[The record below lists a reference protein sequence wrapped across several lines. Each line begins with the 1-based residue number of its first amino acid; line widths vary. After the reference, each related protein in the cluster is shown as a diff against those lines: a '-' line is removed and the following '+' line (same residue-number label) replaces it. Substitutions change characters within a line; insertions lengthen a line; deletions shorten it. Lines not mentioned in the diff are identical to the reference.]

1 MSRREGIMGRW
12 LFAPVVVAG
21 LAVAG
26 PSVAGPLAQSAESF
40 ALPEIRTSAANRV
53 PACATP
59 DRLMAFVAARNLK
72 LPPKFSNI
80 ATIYR
85 QLGESAHVR
94 WDYAFFQ
101 MILETNYLMYRRGD
115 GSSGD
120 VGQAQNN
127 FAGIGATGGGVAGDK
142 YGDVATG
149 VLAHIQHL
157 VAYSGEKVERPVA
170 TRTREYQND
179 IIEISRKLGRRV
191 TFGDLSRRWA
201 VDRAYGRNIETVAQL
216 FARNYC
222 TTTAEAV
229 PAPAAAAVSNTR
241 TAFARPS
248 RLGAG
253 GVEPSAGETK
263 PAVSAGLGLVQTIWR
278 RGDVVPPA
286 PQPAAPRAT
295 VEDEAMAAERVP
307 ERQAAAEGDEPT
319 NVPDAAPVSELTG
332 AARFAMAAEAGIAV
346 GGIPA
351 PVNCRVYS
359 ASYGGTESVLI
370 RSQSGSELR
379 LTAVT
384 VVADERRSMAENF
397 IATHAPGGEVVGHYE
412 TKDAAVSA
420 AKGMCAAS

>member
-1 MSRREGIMGRW
+1 MSRVVSYTGRWIGRW
-12 LFAPVVVAG
+12 LYAPVMAAG
-21 LAVAG
+21 LTVSG
-26 PSVAGPLAQSAESF
+26 LGAQAAENF
-40 ALPEIRTSAANRV
+40 ASPEIRTSATNRV

-80 ATIYR
+80 AAIYR
-85 QLGESAHVR
+85 ELGEGTHVR

-127 FAGIGATGGGVAGDK
+127 FAGIGATGGGVPGDK
-142 YGDVATG
+142 YGDVRTG

-157 VAYSGEKVERPVA
+157 IAYSGEKVERPVA

-201 VDRAYGRNIETVAQL
+201 VDRSYGRNIETVAQL
-216 FARNYC
+216 FARNHC
-222 TTTAEAV
+222 AITSAAV
-229 PAPAAAAVSNTR
+229 PAPAPVTNPR
-241 TAFARPS
+241 TAFVRPS
-248 RLGAG
+248 RLGADG
-253 GVEPSAGETK
+253 AQSGR
-263 PAVSAGLGLVQTIWR
+263 GLVQTIWR

-286 PQPAAPRAT
+286 PQPVAPRAKAASVAPV
-295 VEDEAMAAERVP
+295 VEQAPVLI
-307 ERQAAAEGDEPT
+307 ERQVSALPNVAEPII
-319 NVPDAAPVSELTG
+319 APAG

-351 PVNCRVYS
+351 PDNCRIYS

-370 RSQSGSELR
+370 RSRDGAEMR

-384 VVADERRSMAENF
+384 VVADERRSMTENY

-412 TKDAAVSA
+412 TKAAAVSA
-420 AKGMCAAS
+420 AKGMCAAR

>member
-1 MSRREGIMGRW
+1 MSRAGGWGGRW
-12 LFAPVVVAG
+12 IFAPVVVAG

-26 PSVAGPLAQSAESF
+26 PVVQAADNF
-40 ALPEIRTSAANRV
+40 TLPEIRTTASNRV

-80 ATIYR
+80 AAIYR
-85 QLGESAHVR
+85 ELGEGAHIR

-127 FAGIGATGGGVAGDK
+127 FAGIGATGGGVPGDK
-142 YGDVATG
+142 YGDVRTG

-157 VAYSGEKVERPVA
+157 TAYSGERVERPVA

-216 FARNYC
+216 FARNHC
-222 TTTAEAV
+222 ATT
-229 PAPAAAAVSNTR
+229 AAAVPTPSAVTNSR

-248 RLGAG
+248 RLGGTGLEPPAG
-253 GVEPSAGETK
+253 DAAGTVGSA
-263 PAVSAGLGLVQTIWR
+263 LVQTVWR
-278 RGDVVPPA
+278 RGEPVPPA
-286 PQPAAPRAT
+286 PQPVAPRVKTEAIAPVARLAPVT
-295 VEDEAMAAERVP
+295 VSPEGAE
-307 ERQAAAEGDEPT
+307 AAA
-319 NVPDAAPVSELTG
+319 VPVTKHEG
-332 AARFAMAAEAGIAV
+332 AARFAMAAEAGVAA

-351 PVNCRVYS
+351 PVNCRIYS

-370 RSQSGSELR
+370 RSRSGGEVR

-384 VVADERRSMAENF
+384 VVGDERRSMAANF
-397 IATHAPGGEVVGHYE
+397 IATHAPGGEVVGHYD
-412 TKDAAVSA
+412 TKAAAVSA

>member
-1 MSRREGIMGRW
+1 MSRLPCRFSRW
-12 LFAPVVVAG
+12 LIAPVVVAG
-21 LAVAG
+21 VLMTGTAAW
-26 PSVAGPLAQSAESF
+26 SAENSGI
-40 ALPEIRTSAANRV
+40 PEIRTSATNRV
-53 PACATP
+53 PQCATP

-85 QLGESAHVR
+85 ELGESALVR

-120 VGQAQNN
+120 VGQTQNN
-127 FAGIGATGGGVAGDK
+127 FAGIGATGGGVPGDK
-142 YGDVATG
+142 YGDVRTG

-157 VAYSGEKVERPVA
+157 LAYSGEKVERPVA
-170 TRTREYQND
+170 SRTREYQND

-201 VDRAYGRNIETVAQL
+201 VDRGYGRNIETVAQL
-216 FARNYC
+216 FARNHC
-222 TTTAEAV
+222 TTTAAGIPV
-229 PAPAAAAVSNTR
+229 PAQVANPR

-248 RLGAG
+248 RLGAA
-253 GVEPSAGETK
+253 GVALPESNANPAAG
-263 PAVSAGLGLVQTIWR
+263 SSLVQTIWR
-278 RGDVVPPA
+278 RGDRVGPA
-286 PQPAAPRAT
+286 PQPVAPRAKAE
-295 VEDEAMAAERVP
+295 VVAPVGDQGPVAAVSDVIGPMSAPADSLVP
-307 ERQAAAEGDEPT
+307 EH
-319 NVPDAAPVSELTG
+319 TG
-332 AARFAMAAEAGIAV
+332 AARFAMAAQAGIAV

-351 PVNCRVYS
+351 PVNCRIYS

-370 RSQSGSELR
+370 RSRSGSEVR

-384 VVADERRSMAENF
+384 VIGDERSSMAENF

-412 TKDAAVSA
+412 TKAAAVLA